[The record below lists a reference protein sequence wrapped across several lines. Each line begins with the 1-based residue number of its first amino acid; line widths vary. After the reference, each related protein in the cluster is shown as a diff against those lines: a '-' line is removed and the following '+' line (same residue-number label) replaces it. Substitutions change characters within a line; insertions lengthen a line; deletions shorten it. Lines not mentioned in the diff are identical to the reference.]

1 MSKDPK
7 NEYALPLPAA
17 TQQGSRYF
25 IEQLGSG
32 WKPISGSRVIAFQRG
47 KLCVPEQANKKVRVA
62 IADIE
67 MNGNKP
73 TALSNLTISEWKLD
87 EIGFVDQAAFTARI
101 VEKIDGGAGKSM
113 EVTFTPEDMQ
123 SIKIN
128 LGIGSS

>member
-1 MSKDPK
+1 MSKNQK
-7 NEYALPLPAA
+7 NECTLPLPST
-17 TQQGSRYF
+17 TQLASRYF
-25 IEQLGSG
+25 IEKPDTG

-62 IADIE
+62 VADIE

-101 VEKIDGGAGKSM
+101 VEKIDGGDGKPR
-113 EVTFTPEDMQ
+113 EATFAPEDLE
-123 SIKIN
+123 SIKRR
-128 LGIGSS
+128 LGIP

>member
-1 MSKDPK
+1 MSKYPK
-7 NEYALPLPAA
+7 NECALPLPVT

-25 IEQLGSG
+25 IEKPDSG

-47 KLCVPEQANKKVRVA
+47 KLCIPEQANKKVRVA

-73 TALSNLTISEWKLD
+73 TALSNLTISEWQLD

-101 VEKIDGGAGKSM
+101 VEKIDGGDGESREAK
-113 EVTFTPEDMQ
+113 FTPEDLE
-123 SIKIN
+123 SIKRR
-128 LGIGSS
+128 LGIP